1 MCGKKRVEAR
11 NFKLH
16 FSKNTKKMKRRDA
29 IKRTTFILGASLSAS
44 TLAALMSGC
53 QPDAKVAELDWKP
66 AFLNQDQG
74 QLLAEVAERIVPRTD
89 TPGAKDVGIPQFID
103 KMLNEYYQKD
113 DQQKIVDGLAK
124 IESEAQRINKKS
136 FVELSGKQMDKILTT
151 LDQEAKD
158 AASKIEDEHDIEA
171 VKDIN
176 RYNSLPYDV
185 NEKKEN
191 KNTHFFRML
200 KEMTISGFFL
210 SEVGATEVLQYEHVP
225 GMYDGCMPLSEV
237 GKAWAV

>member
-1 MCGKKRVEAR
+1 
-11 NFKLH
+11 
-16 FSKNTKKMKRRDA
+16 MKRRDA

-53 QPDAKVAELDWKP
+53 KPDAKVAELAWEP
-66 AFLNQDQG
+66 AFLNKDQS
-74 QLLAEVAERIVPRTD
+74 QLLSEVAERIVPATD
-89 TPGAKDVGIPQFID
+89 TPGAKDVGVPQFID

-113 DQQKIVDGLAK
+113 DQQKIVDGLTK

-151 LDQEAKD
+151 FDQEAKD
-158 AASKIEDEHDIEA
+158 AASKNDAAYDEEA
-171 VKDIN
+171 VKNIN
-176 RYNSLPYDV
+176 KYNSLPYDV
-185 NEKKEN
+185 NKKIAN

-200 KEMTISGFFL
+200 KEMTISGYFL

-225 GMYDGCMPLSEV
+225 GMYNGCMPLSEV